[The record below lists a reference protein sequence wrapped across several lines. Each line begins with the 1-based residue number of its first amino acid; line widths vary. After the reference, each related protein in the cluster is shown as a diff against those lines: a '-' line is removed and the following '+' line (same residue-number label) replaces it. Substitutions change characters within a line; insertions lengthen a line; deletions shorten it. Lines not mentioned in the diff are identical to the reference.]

1 MASSI
6 EFGNLRTDGSTVRLF
21 GTSSGI
27 DTDQLVDA
35 LVEAKRLPAVRIE
48 TKIAKNEA
56 KIAALNELKDLLGGI
71 RDAVAGLRNPPGI
84 LGIEDNIFE
93 KKDVFFS
100 SDTTTLPNE
109 LVGVSAANRADPG
122 TFQLVV
128 ERLATAHK
136 IAADPVASKDQTLAD
151 AFNGGAAFSG
161 TFSIGVA
168 GGPTAEITV
177 DGGMDILDLEA
188 AIDAASGTTGVQA
201 SVLKV
206 ADNDYRL
213 VLTAVETGKAIQLAH
228 VSGDNVPD
236 LVGLTTGGG
245 TGIKNELQAAQTARI
260 TIDGVAIERSSNV
273 IDDAVDGVT
282 INLFKAD
289 PATTVTVE
297 VQRSAA
303 SVREKITAFVEA
315 WNAFRDF
322 LDTHRQ
328 VSDTGEVAEEAVL
341 FGDATLRQVA
351 GILGSELVREVPGLP
366 PGSLSSLAAIGISLD
381 SSNRLVVDDRKLDD
395 ALLPRFDEVRGVFE
409 FRFTSSSPDLR
420 VFSRTNAL
428 ADTQFTVDIVDA
440 DGDGVIESA
449 TIDGVAAEVSG
460 GRIIGAAGTPYEGL
474 ELIWVGSGSTS
485 IDVTATQGIA
495 DRFTNA
501 IDAML
506 DEFDGT
512 VTRAVSRLSDD
523 NSRYR
528 DDVAKID
535 ERVERFRQSL
545 IDRFAA
551 LERTLSMLDT
561 LLGQVRAQAQA
572 FYGEDN

>member
-395 ALLPRFDEVRGVFE
+395 ALLPLFDEVRGVFE

>member
-1 MASSI
+1 MASSLD
-6 EFGNLRTDGSTVRLF
+6 FGTISVTGSTVRLS
-21 GTSSGI
+21 GTSSKLE
-27 DTDQLVDA
+27 TDRLVDA
-35 LVEAKRLPAVRIE
+35 LVEAKRLPAVRYENRIGR
-48 TKIAKNEA
+48 NEA
-56 KIAALNELKDLLGGI
+56 RIAALEELETLLGDL
-71 RDAVAGLRNPPGI
+71 RDAVAGLRNPPGF
-84 LGIEDNIFE
+84 LGVDDNLFE

-109 LVGVSAANRADPG
+109 LVAVSAANRADPG

-151 AFNGGAAFSG
+151 AFNGGAGFSG
-161 TFSIGVA
+161 TFSIGLA
-168 GGPTAEITV
+168 GGATAEITV
-177 DGGMDILDLEA
+177 DGSMDIHDLEA
-188 AIDAASGTTGVQA
+188 AIDAASATTGVQA

-206 ADNDYRL
+206 SDTDYRL
-213 VLTAVETGKAIQLAH
+213 VLTAAETGKAIQLAH

-245 TGIKNELQAAQTARI
+245 TGIKNELQVAQTARI

-273 IDDAVDGVT
+273 IDDAISGVT
-282 INLFKAD
+282 LNLFKAD

-366 PGSLSSLAAIGISLD
+366 PGALSSLAAIGISLD

-395 ALLPRFDEVRGVFE
+395 ALLTRFDEVRGVFE

-428 ADTQFTVDIVDA
+428 ADTEFTVDIVDA

-460 GRIIGAAGTPYEGL
+460 GKITGPAGTPYEGL
-474 ELIWVGSGSTS
+474 TLLWVGSGSTS
-485 IDVTATQGIA
+485 IQVRASQGIA
-495 DRFTNA
+495 DRLYNYLGT
-501 IDAML
+501 ML
-506 DEFDGT
+506 DDIDGT
-512 VTRAVSRLSDD
+512 VTRAVEQLDAE
-523 NSRYR
+523 NARYR
-528 DDVAKID
+528 DEIAAID
-535 ERVERFRQSL
+535 ERVERFRQLL
-545 IDRFAA
+545 IEKFAA
-551 LERTLSMLDT
+551 LEAALSLANG
-561 LLGQVRAQAQA
+561 LLTQVRATSAA
-572 FYGEDN
+572 FFGKDQ

>member
-6 EFGNLRTDGSTVRLF
+6 EFGQLRTEGSTIRLF
-21 GTSSGI
+21 GTSSRI
-27 DTDQLVDA
+27 DTDKLVDA

-56 KIAALNELKDLLGGI
+56 KIAALNELRGLLGGI
-71 RDAVAGLRNPPGI
+71 RNALAGLRNPPGI

-93 KKDVFFS
+93 RKDVFFS
-100 SDTTTLPNE
+100 SNTTTLPNE

-151 AFNGGAAFSG
+151 AFNGGAGFSG
-161 TFSIGVA
+161 TFSIGLA
-168 GGPTAEITV
+168 GGATAEITV
-177 DGGMDILDLEA
+177 DGSMDILDLEA

-206 ADNDYRL
+206 AENDYRL
-213 VLTAVETGKAIQLAH
+213 VLTAAETGRAIQLTQ
-228 VSGDNVPD
+228 VSGDSVLD
-236 LVGLTTGGG
+236 RLGLTTGGG
-245 TGIKNELQAAQTARI
+245 TNIKHELQAARTAQI
-260 TIDGVAIERSSNV
+260 TIDGVTIERSSNV
-273 IDDAVDGVT
+273 IDDAIAGVT
-282 INLFKAD
+282 INLFRAD

-303 SVREKITAFVEA
+303 SVRQKITAFVDA

-328 VSDTGEVAEEAVL
+328 VSETGEVAEEAVL
-341 FGDATLRQVA
+341 FGDAALRQVA
-351 GILGSELVREVPGLP
+351 GTLGGELMREVSGLP
-366 PGSLSSLAAIGISLD
+366 PGALSSLASIGISFD
-381 SSNRLVVDDRKLDD
+381 ASNRLVVDDRKLDD
-395 ALLPRFDEVRGVFE
+395 ALLTRFEEVRGVFE

-420 VFSRTNAL
+420 VIARSNAL
-428 ADTQFTVDIVDA
+428 ADTHFTVDIVDA

-460 GRIIGAAGTPYEGL
+460 GRIRGAAGTAYEGL
-474 ELIWVGSGSTS
+474 ELIWVGNGSTS
-485 IDVTATQGIA
+485 IEVTATQGIA

-512 VTRAVSRLSDD
+512 VTRAVGRLSDD
-523 NSRYR
+523 NTRYR
-528 DDVAKID
+528 DDIAKID

-545 IDRFAA
+545 IDKFAA
-551 LERTLSMLDT
+551 LERTLSLLDT

-572 FYGEDN
+572 FYGQDR